1 MSKQVEHSIKVDG
14 VVGKDLPAIIQ
25 TFDLWEDL
33 NCIYNP
39 HRNIQYGGL
48 LMWITLSMH

>member
-14 VVGKDLPAIIQ
+14 VVGKDLPEIIE

-33 NCIYNP
+33 NCIHNLY
-39 HRNIQYGGL
+39 RDIQCRL
-48 LMWITLSMH
+48 H